1 LNNNTINNNINI
13 NTVNISN
20 INTPTVPQHQ
30 NNNNFVNIQKKP
42 QQQVNTYSKTTTS
55 NEDIQPIITNSKFI
69 KAFIVFYSIY
79 SPLLSLLKRW
89 LVFYRLAIKCNRAN
103 KRVNALSN

>member
-1 LNNNTINNNINI
+1 MNNNTINNNINI

-30 NNNNFVNIQKKP
+30 NNNNFVNIQKKQ
-42 QQQVNTYSKTTTS
+42 QQQVNTNSKTTTT
-55 NEDIQPIITNSKFI
+55 NEDIQPTITNSKFI
-69 KAFIVFYSIY
+69 KALNYSIY
-79 SPLLSLLKRW
+79 FPLLSLLKRW
-89 LVFYRLAIKCNRAN
+89 LVFYRLAIECNRAN